1 VLERSPADIATT
13 ARVGE
18 GVAGRRLAF
27 GLLVGATIAAM
38 LWLAVLALSPD
49 GFGLVD
55 AALLFCFA
63 LTLPWMAVGFWNAA
77 LGFLVVRFAA
87 DPLRTTIPC
96 AADVRNETP
105 IAASTE
111 VLLCIRNE
119 SPQRLVRN
127 LQAMMSGLA
136 ATGSGN
142 FFHVYV
148 LSDTNDARIASIEER
163 EFAAL
168 AAQWQGRVPLTYR
181 RREINTGYKAGNIG
195 DFCARWGSGHT
206 FALTLDA
213 DSFMSAEAILRLVR
227 IAQGE
232 PRLGI
237 LQSLVVGLPST
248 SAFTR
253 IFQFGMRLGM
263 RSYTLGSA
271 WWQADCGPY
280 WGHNALLRLQPFVQ
294 HAQLP
299 PPKPGEP
306 HILSHDQIEAV
317 LMRRAGF
324 DVRVVPEEHE
334 SWEENPPNLIEFIG
348 RDLRWCRGNLQY
360 WRFLPMPGLKVV
372 SRCQL
377 LFAILMFLGSPGW
390 IGLLI
395 VGTLALATTGDASDF
410 VRADAGFAI
419 FVAVLTMWFAPKI
432 ATVANLLTRPEAR
445 AGFGGT
451 LRFLASVATETIFF
465 ILLSQIMWFGHAL
478 LIASLPFGRP
488 IEWAGQV
495 REDHSVSTAQAFSA
509 FWPHT
514 LLGAGALVLLA
525 ATHPAAIPY
534 ALFLAGGL
542 ALSIPLAVITA
553 LPAAG
558 KLLTR
563 WGIGR
568 LPEETAPPDA
578 LRALALP
585 AIEAQPVHRP

>member
-1 VLERSPADIATT
+1 VLKRSPADIATT
-13 ARVGE
+13 GRIGE
-18 GVAGRRLAF
+18 GIAGRRLTF
-27 GLLVGATIAAM
+27 GLLVGATIVAM
-38 LWLAVLALSPD
+38 LWLAVLALSPG

-55 AALLFCFA
+55 AALLLCFA

-77 LGFLVVRFAA
+77 LGFLIVRFAT

-96 AADVRNETP
+96 AATVSNETP
-105 IAASTE
+105 IAASTAI
-111 VLLCIRNE
+111 LLCIRNE
-119 SPQRLVRN
+119 NPQRLVRN
-127 LQAMMSGLA
+127 LHAMMAGLV
-136 ATGSGN
+136 ATGSAS

-148 LSDTNDARIASIEER
+148 LSDTSDSRIAEIEQR

-168 AAQWQGRVPLTYR
+168 ATLWHGRLPLTWR
-181 RREINTGYKAGNIG
+181 RREVNTGYKAGNIG
-195 DFCARWGSGHT
+195 EFCARWGNDHT

-213 DSFMSAEAILRLVR
+213 DSFMSADAILRLVR
-227 IAQGE
+227 IAQSD

-280 WGHNALLRLQPFVQ
+280 WGHNALFRLQPFAQ

-299 PPKPGEP
+299 LPKEGEA

-360 WRFLPMPGLKVV
+360 WRFLPMPGLKFV

-395 VGTLALATTGDASDF
+395 IGTLALAATENPADF
-410 VRADAGFAI
+410 IRADTGVAI
-419 FVAVLTMWFAPKI
+419 FIAVLTMWFAPKI
-432 ATVANLLTRPEAR
+432 ATVANLLTRAEAR

-451 LRFLASVATETIFF
+451 RRFLASVATETAFF

-478 LIASLPFGRP
+478 LIASLPSGRP

-495 REDHSVSTAQAFSA
+495 REDHSVSLAQAIGA

-514 LLGAGALVLLA
+514 LLGAGSLALLA

-542 ALSIPLAVITA
+542 TLSIPLAVLTA

-558 KLLTR
+558 RLLTR

-568 LPEETAPPDA
+568 LPEETVTPDA

-585 AIEAQPVHRP
+585 AIEAQQASRP